1 MSKEKHSS
9 VPAQH
14 LISAETEPFLERV
27 LFNNRI
33 TVLIVLA
40 LATLLFAFGLTKT
53 KLDSSIEKYIPLH
66 HEYIQNYLVHANDMK
81 NGVANIKVSI
91 EAKQGDIFTK
101 EYQEALS
108 KITDDIFYINGVN
121 RSAMRSLWTPNT
133 RWMEVTEEGFQG
145 GPVIPSDYDG
155 SPASIEKLRENVL
168 KSGEVGR
175 LVANDFRSAIID
187 ISLIEK
193 DPETGEKLNYQE
205 FSHQLEKTVRAVY
218 GAPDSPYNVYIT
230 GTPKKLGDL
239 MDGAVSIAYFFLAA
253 MIMTAVL
260 LYFYSRCP
268 RGTLAPILVSII
280 AVVWQLGSL
289 GLLGMTIDLY
299 SVLVPFLVF
308 AIGISHGV
316 QIINGIAIEAGKG
329 ADRLTAARRAFRAL
343 YAPGMLALISDGMG
357 FLTLLFIDIGVIR
370 ELAIA
375 ASLGVAIIIITNL
388 VLLPII
394 LSYVGISRAG
404 IENAHKNENSDFFFW
419 RMLSKIASPKFAFIP
434 IVVALAMAVY
444 GNYASKGLQI
454 GDLDKG
460 APELRA
466 DSRYNLDNDF
476 MVSHYSTSSD
486 VFVVM
491 VETPKEMCVSY
502 KALETIDRFMWYMEN
517 VEGVQSAV
525 SVATVS
531 KLTTKSMN
539 EGNLRWSAL
548 SRNQSVLNGA
558 VQRSQEA
565 GLINPDCSMSPVVIF
580 LNDHKAETLAR
591 AVAAVEKF
599 KTEFD
604 DKVDNKYFTYNQ
616 AQTEEAIANN
626 ELSSVPVRLQLA
638 SGNAGIEAAT
648 NQVIDRAQSLM
659 LYFVYAVVIALCFMT
674 FRSARA
680 VACIILPLVLTSILG
695 EALMVWL
702 GMGVKVATLPVT
714 ALGVGIGVDYGIYIY
729 SRLEAML
736 IQGKNMQQAF
746 LETLRTTGKAVA
758 FTGITLAIGVATWIF
773 SPIKFQADMGVL
785 LTFMFLWNML
795 GALVLLPALGYYLLK
810 PEQIR
815 ARHKKRYGDTPA
827 A

>member
-193 DPETGEKLNYQE
+193 DPETGEKLNYKE

-260 LYFYSRCP
+260 LYLYSRCP
-268 RGTLAPILVSII
+268 RGTLAPILISII

>member
-193 DPETGEKLNYQE
+193 DPETGKKLNYQE

-616 AQTEEAIANN
+616 AQTEEAIANK

-695 EALMVWL
+695 EAIMVWL

-785 LTFMFLWNML
+785 LTFRFLWNML